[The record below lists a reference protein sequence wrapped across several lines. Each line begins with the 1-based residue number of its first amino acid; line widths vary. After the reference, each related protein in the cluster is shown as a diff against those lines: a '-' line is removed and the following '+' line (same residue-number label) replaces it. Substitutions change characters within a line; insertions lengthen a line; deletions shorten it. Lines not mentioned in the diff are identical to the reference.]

1 VTHAVRVLL
10 TNDDGYLADGLRLLA
25 REVAEWAEV
34 WVVTPDRERSGSAR
48 SITLYQPL
56 RLTAL
61 EPAPAPGR
69 WHLVNGTPADCVN
82 LALHY
87 LLADTP
93 PDLVVSGINHGLNL
107 GDDVSYS
114 GTVQAAFEA
123 HHFALPAIALSQEL
137 GGRSMAES
145 ASLSA
150 RLLQKLV
157 EAGCPRRLL
166 LSVNLPAMA
175 PLGFR
180 LTRLGRRVY
189 RDVVVAKTDP
199 RGVAY
204 YWLGGKPQWDGE
216 PGTDQEAVLSGY
228 ASVTPLRAVST
239 DAEALPALEEL
250 VAGSW
255 GSLLR

>member
-1 VTHAVRVLL
+1 MTSLRVLL

-25 REVAEWAEV
+25 TEIAEWAEV
-34 WVVTPDRERSGSAR
+34 WVVTPDRERSGSGR

-56 RLTAL
+56 RLTRL
-61 EPAPAPGR
+61 DPSPAPGR
-69 WHLVNGTPADCVN
+69 WHLANGTPADCVN

-87 LLADTP
+87 LLPEQP

-107 GDDVSYS
+107 GDDVNYS
-114 GTVQAAFEA
+114 GTVQAACEA
-123 HHFALPAIALSQEL
+123 NHFAVPAVALSQEL

-145 ASLSA
+145 A
-150 RLLQKLV
+150 RLCSKLLRAV
-157 EAGCPRRLL
+157 MERGCPRRLL
-166 LSVNLPAMA
+166 LSVNVPAG
-175 PLGFR
+175 PLLGIR

-204 YWLGGKPQWDGE
+204 YWLGGKPQWEDD

-228 ASVTPLRAVST
+228 ASVTPLRTAST
-239 DAEALPALEEL
+239 DVESLPELEAM
-250 VAGSW
+250 VADAWSP
-255 GSLLR
+255 LLR